1 MIRDFAPAAADMA
14 IRLYNHLV
22 GDRLVASP
30 SAFATVLA
38 HPGTTVLGDWEG
50 DMARAMVTLHILPN
64 MTQGGRPYAL
74 IENVVT
80 HADHRG
86 SGCGRRVME
95 AAVQRAW
102 EADCYKVMLLT
113 GQRAK
118 ARCFYEA
125 LGFSADEKWAMTLRR
140 TPVRQA

>member
-1 MIRDFAPAAADMA
+1 
-14 IRLYNHLV
+14 
-22 GDRLVASP
+22 
-30 SAFATVLA
+30 
-38 HPGTTVLGDWEG
+38 
-50 DMARAMVTLHILPN
+50 MARAMVTLHILPN

-86 SGCGRRVME
+86 SGCGRRVIE

-140 TPVRQA
+140 APVRQA